1 MKFKV
6 LAFFAILATLLF
18 SGCDSKEKTS
28 TQEVAKVEDKV
39 EKIQEKEQTTF
50 KLTTNDGKI
59 IEAYKTDEGIT
70 FKGYEDKAVLL
81 NFFTTWCRPCKAEI
95 PHLNNLRAKFN
106 GKFEVISVLLEENK
120 DKQIL
125 NAFMMTYKIKYP
137 VTNSYDNFLLAD
149 SLGGIKTIPTMY
161 MYAKGGKLMQKFV
174 GIVPEEML
182 ESDIK
187 KGLGI

>member
-18 SGCDSKEKTS
+18 SGCDSKENT
-28 TQEVAKVEDKV
+28 TE
-39 EKIQEKEQTTF
+39 EKDANNQNEAQVIEKKIQTTF
-50 KLTTNDGKI
+50 MLTTQDGKT
-59 IEAYKTDEGIT
+59 IEATKTDDGMI

-81 NFFTTWCRPCKAEI
+81 NFFATWCAPCKAEI
-95 PHLNNLRAKFN
+95 PHLNNLREKYA
-106 GKFEVISVLLEENK
+106 GKFEVIAVLLEENK
-120 DKQIL
+120 QQVIVDEFIA
-125 NAFMMTYKIKYP
+125 NYKIQYP
-137 VTNSYDNFLLAD
+137 VTNTSENFALAD
-149 SLGGIKTIPTMY
+149 LMDGVPVIPTMY
-161 MYAKGGKLMQKFV
+161 MYGKGGELVEKYV

>member
-18 SGCDSKEKTS
+18 SGCDSKENT
-28 TQEVAKVEDKV
+28 TE
-39 EKIQEKEQTTF
+39 EKDANNQNEAQVIEKKIQTTF
-50 KLTTNDGKI
+50 MLTTQDGKT
-59 IEAYKTDEGIT
+59 IEATRTDNGMI

-81 NFFTTWCRPCKAEI
+81 NFFATWCAPCKAEI
-95 PHLNNLRAKFN
+95 PHLNNLREKYA
-106 GKFEVISVLLEENK
+106 GKFEVIAVLLEENK
-120 DKQIL
+120 QQVIVDEFIK
-125 NAFMMTYKIKYP
+125 NYKIQYP
-137 VTNSYDNFLLAD
+137 VTNTSENFALAD
-149 SLGGIKTIPTMY
+149 LMDGVPVIPTMY
-161 MYAKGGKLMQKFV
+161 MYDKEGKLIEKYV